1 MYEIEQLSFSWGC
14 PIAFQCSVHRIIF
27 TSSLLNWSSS
37 SDDFGLFSFNI
48 CFFQFQKTRQ
58 FGVMLPLYFP
68 GYILQKAILGR
79 NLHNIFP
86 KNQRFG
92 PSQNAGFVNDSAF
105 KKAGFCLGSPVTS
118 DLRSHDSEGIQPS
131 ILVTKIPHQRSRDSA
146 IKVHQ
151 WDDGPLHCDCERQ
164 LWKQSATSAGERN
177 QELAL
182 RGETAKNWGF
192 QKDFCFCGPKKKM
205 SNLQQWF
212 FFVVGLFGDFFV
224 GVGLS
229 DLVQMK
235 NYLKDLQWLWWNHTK
250 IEGWIVYNARSVL
263 IRIPM
268 SFGL

>member
-105 KKAGFCLGSPVTS
+105 KKQGSVWDLQSPVTW
-118 DLRSHDSEGIQPS
+118 DLMIQREFSRQFSWRKSPTKGHAIRPSRYINGTTALCIATVNVSFGSNQQPQRGKGTKSSHWEEKRP
-131 ILVTKIPHQRSRDSA
+131 KI
-146 IKVHQ
+146 
-151 WDDGPLHCDCERQ
+151 G
-164 LWKQSATSAGERN
+164 
-177 QELAL
+177 
-182 RGETAKNWGF
+182 GF
-192 QKDFCFCGPKKKM
+192 KRIFVFVAQKRKCQIC
-205 SNLQQWF
+205 NN
-212 FFVVGLFGDFFV
+212 DFF
-224 GVGLS
+224 
-229 DLVQMK
+229 
-235 NYLKDLQWLWWNHTK
+235 LW
-250 IEGWIVYNARSVL
+250 
-263 IRIPM
+263 
-268 SFGL
+268 